1 MSTTAPAPTSQY
13 SMKNPFPARHVDNY
27 VLTGPASEKETRHHS
42 ISLAG
47 SGLTYL
53 PGDALGLVATN
64 CPELADELVKALG
77 AKGDEPVKG
86 KDGNPKPLRDA
97 LVSDYVINFADKK
110 FVEACVAKGASDLAP
125 LLAPE
130 NAEKLKAF
138 LQGRDES
145 HDLVD
150 ILKEFPQVKFT
161 PDEFI
166 ALLRRLP
173 PRLYSIASAIS
184 AHPDEVQLT
193 VATVRY
199 NIRSR
204 TRKGVASTF
213 LADRWSGDSTAGIY
227 MQSQQKHFSL
237 PHDTNTPIIMVGP
250 GTGVAPFRGFLE
262 ERVITGSPG
271 KNWLIFGEQRSAQ
284 NFFYREQLEGYLNGG
299 KMKLT
304 CAWSRD
310 VAGKREFVQHKMA
323 EEGAE
328 FWKWLETGAHFY
340 VCGDKSRMAADVD
353 ATLHKIVEEH
363 GGRTPEQAKEYVEA
377 LKKAHRY
384 QRDVY

>member
-1 MSTTAPAPTSQY
+1 MSTPTPAPASQY
-13 SMKNPFPARHVDNY
+13 SMKNPFPARHTNNY
-27 VLTGPASEKETRHHS
+27 VLTGSASEKETRHHT

-53 PGDALGLVATN
+53 AGDALGLVATN
-64 CPELADELVKALG
+64 CPELADEIVKALG

-97 LVSDYVINFADKK
+97 LISDYVTNFADKK

-130 NAEKLKAF
+130 NADKLKTY
-138 LQGRDES
+138 LQGRDEA
-145 HDLVD
+145 HDYVD
-150 ILKEFPQVKFT
+150 ILNEHRQVKFT
-161 PDEFI
+161 LDEFV

-184 AHPDEVQLT
+184 AHPEAVELT

-204 TRKGVASTF
+204 NRKGVASTF
-213 LADRWSGDSTAGIY
+213 LADRWNGDTTAGIY

-237 PHDTNTPIIMVGP
+237 PHDSNTSMIMVGP

-262 ERVITGSPG
+262 ERSITGASG
-271 KNWLIFGEQRSAQ
+271 KNWLIFGEQRSSQ
-284 NFFYREQLEGYLNGG
+284 NFFYKDQFEGYVKGG
-299 KMKLT
+299 KLKLT

-310 VAGKREFVQHKMA
+310 VPGKREFVQHKMA
-323 EEGAE
+323 EEGPE
-328 FWKWLETGAHFY
+328 FWKWLEAGAHFY
-340 VCGDKSRMAADVD
+340 VCGDKTRMAADVD
-353 ATLHKIVEEH
+353 ATLHKIVEEQ
-363 GGRTPEQAKEYVEA
+363 GGKTPEQAKEYVEA

>member
-1 MSTTAPAPTSQY
+1 MSSPASAPASQY
-13 SMKNPFPARHVDNY
+13 SMKNPFQARQVDNY

-47 SGLTYL
+47 SGLTYQ
-53 PGDALGLVATN
+53 PGDALGLLAKN
-64 CPELADELVKALG
+64 CPELVDDLIKVLK
-77 AKGDEPVKG
+77 AKGDDPVKG
-86 KDGNPKPLRDA
+86 KDGNPKALRDA
-97 LVSDYVINFADKK
+97 LSSDYAINFADKK
-110 FVEACVAKGASDLAP
+110 FVEACVAKGASDLAA
-125 LLAPE
+125 LLTPE
-130 NAEKLKAF
+130 NADKLKAYV
-138 LQGRDES
+138 QGRDEAS
-145 HDLVD
+145 DYVD
-150 ILKEFPQVKFT
+150 ILNQFPQVTFS
-161 PDEFI
+161 PDEFV

-184 AHPDEVQLT
+184 VHPEEVQLT

-199 NIRSR
+199 SIRNR
-204 TRKGVASTF
+204 KRKGVASTF
-213 LADRWSGDSTAGIY
+213 LADRWSGDTTAGIY

-237 PHDTNTPIIMVGP
+237 PHDTNTAIIMVGP

-262 ERVITGSPG
+262 ERVTTGAPG

-284 NFFYREQLEGYLNGG
+284 NFFYKEQMESYLNGG

-310 VAGKREFVQHKMA
+310 VPGKREFVQHKMA
-323 EEGAE
+323 EDGAE
-328 FWKWLETGAHFY
+328 FWKWLDGGAHFY

-353 ATLHKIVEEH
+353 ATLHRIIEEH
-363 GGRTPEQAKEYVEA
+363 GGKTPEAAKEYVEA
-377 LKKAHRY
+377 LKKEHRY